1 MTWGPIRYPGSGH
14 AGFSALARLNFWKS
28 ASSHQKRDGINRVRL
43 MHRGARIAGK
53 PAPTEKQVGD

>member
-1 MTWGPIRYPGSGH
+1 MAWVPIRYPGSGH

-28 ASSHQKRDGINRVRL
+28 ASSHPMRDGINPVCL
-43 MHRGARIAGK
+43 MHRFARIAGK